1 MNDFLVTNCGRGREL
16 CDLLRRELNI
26 PETAQWFQV
35 RFDLEAPVTVQC
47 GFLAVEKEGAP
58 NGTADD

>member
-1 MNDFLVTNCGRGREL
+1 MKNFLVTNGGKG
-16 CDLLRRELNI
+16 RELNI

-35 RFDLEAPVTVQC
+35 RFDLEGPVTVQC
-47 GFLAVEKEGAP
+47 EFLAVEKEGAP